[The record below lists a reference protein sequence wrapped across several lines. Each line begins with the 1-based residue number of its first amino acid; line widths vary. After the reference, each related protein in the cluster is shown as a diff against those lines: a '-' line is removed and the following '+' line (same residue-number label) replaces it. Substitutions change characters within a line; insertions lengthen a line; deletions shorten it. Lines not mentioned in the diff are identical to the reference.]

1 MAMQTRDGGMWEP
14 TEKQIQK
21 WIILYPTIEVLPEL
35 NAMVGWLDANP
46 TKRKTARGMS
56 RFCNAW
62 LKRAADRG
70 GSGMVK
76 GPDPD
81 GKVKT
86 RDLTALDDLSHNFL
100 GCPEIRAHFIEKFG
114 QSFEN
119 GERHTQ

>member
-1 MAMQTRDGGMWEP
+1 MAMQLKDGGMWEP
-14 TEKQIQK
+14 TEEQIQK

-46 TKRKTARGMS
+46 TKRKTSRGMS

-76 GPDPD
+76 EKGTST
-81 GKVKT
+81 KT
-86 RDLTALDDLSHNFL
+86 RDMSSLDDLTDNFID
-100 GCPEIRAHFIEKFG
+100 CPNIRAHFLEKFG
-114 QSFEN
+114 QVFEN